1 MMVDDPE
8 SEISSRMMM
17 EMPFLFRVLGV
28 TLMDRL
34 TEFIK
39 PFGIK
44 RRETRY
50 IAILSFMPLTQK
62 EMCEI
67 LKIDKANT
75 ARAID
80 TLRRDGFVEN
90 GEHGAGRTYQVCL
103 TDKGKAVAGELR
115 SFILKTW
122 KDACGGIENE
132 DAERFMSFLERVCR
146 NLCGEKFDEDLALMK
161 DAVSDRNIKKLSEVT
176 L

>member
-1 MMVDDPE
+1 MMVDNPE

-17 EMPFLFRVLGV
+17 EMPFLFRILGV
-28 TLMDRL
+28 TFMDRL

-44 RRETRY
+44 RREARY
-50 IAILSFMPLTQK
+50 IAVLSFMPLTQK

-80 TLRRDGFVEN
+80 TLRKDGFVEN

-103 TDKGKAVAGELR
+103 TDKGKAVSRELH
-115 SFILKTW
+115 SFILSVW
-122 KDACGGIENE
+122 KDACGGIDDAE
-132 DAERFMSFLERVCR
+132 AERFMEFLERVCR
-146 NLCGEKFDEDLALMK
+146 NLCGEKLDADLALMR
-161 DAVSDRNIKKLSEVT
+161 DAISQQDIKKLSEVT